1 MSELSSVA
9 DLVQAQKAIRALKER
24 LQEVTQEH
32 GRWAITFDVQVQPA
46 PVTGQGEQRFNL
58 IIQAKRGQ
66 SGKVLVLTD
75 QELTAGL
82 ADPVTLS
89 NALADELLTA
99 LLRDV
104 AREALAA
111 KLVPT
116 LASVK
121 QLKGVA

>member
-24 LQEVTQEH
+24 LHEVTQEH

-46 PVTGQGEQRFNL
+46 ASSSAEQRFNL

-121 QLKGVA
+121 QLKERKA